1 MTNLPLSNEKYTP
14 STSSV
19 IKVISDNNPDLL
31 SKDQWAI
38 KHEDSLPG
46 CWAIQYNTELDKQYS
61 NYLDEIDSTVQAHQ
75 QEIELTDIKCKQN
88 STLSQIL
95 VTMQTTP
102 FISDMQLVLK
112 TRSGDEVTLC
122 SLKDLKEVFDVE
134 LTFENQKINFAQA
147 LNQRIPEFCLP
158 SGQQLLLRVTGGIL
172 LTDNI
177 LLFASYS

>member
-1 MTNLPLSNEKYTP
+1 MTNLSLSNEKHAT

-31 SKDQWAI
+31 NKDQWAI
-38 KHEDSLPG
+38 KHEDKLPG
-46 CWAIQYNTELDKQYS
+46 CWTMQYNTELNKQYS
-61 NYLDEIDSTVQAHQ
+61 DYLDEIENAAVAHQ
-75 QEIELTDIKCKQN
+75 LEIELTDIKCKRN
-88 STLSQIL
+88 VTFSQIL
-95 VTMQTTP
+95 VTLQITP
-102 FISDMQLVLK
+102 FMSDMQLVLK
-112 TRSGDEVTLC
+112 TSNGDEVTLC

-134 LTFENQKINFAQA
+134 LTFEDQKINFAQA

-158 SGQQLLLRVTGGIL
+158 EGQQLLLRVSGGIL